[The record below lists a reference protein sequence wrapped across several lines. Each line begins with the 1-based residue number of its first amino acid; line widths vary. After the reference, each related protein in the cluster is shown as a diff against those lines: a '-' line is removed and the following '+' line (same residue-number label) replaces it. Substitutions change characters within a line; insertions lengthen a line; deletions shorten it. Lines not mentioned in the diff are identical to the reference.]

1 MIDSFLLLAPLL
13 LIPVVGLVCFVG
25 CDKVFGLERVPDGPA
40 PTGFTATP
48 GDSQVVL
55 SWDAY
60 PNATG
65 YTLQRGETS
74 GSYGASFP
82 IAADKTGHTDL
93 NRVNGTTYYY
103 RLKEDSSL
111 PSEEV
116 SATPSAAAL
125 VPFVTSFM
133 PTFVQT
139 TLTGWYGMELVVGAN
154 PIRVKGL
161 GRAFAPGNSQIHVIK
176 IVDAAGTDVPNGFT
190 SVSMAGG
197 VDGEIRYGPLAT
209 PVMLNPGSTYI
220 IVCQETA
227 GMDGFYNHDLM
238 FQTTDAAVVQSAIK
252 GGPPYIADNPGVH
265 TYGPV
270 SFQY

>member
-25 CDKVFGLERVPDGPA
+25 CDQVFGLERAPDGPA

-55 SWDAY
+55 SWDPY

-65 YTLQRGETS
+65 YTLERGETS
-74 GSYGASFP
+74 GSYAANFP
-82 IAADKTGHTDL
+82 IGGDKTGYTDG
-93 NRVNGTTYYY
+93 NRVNGATYYY

-125 VPFVTSFM
+125 VPFVISFM
-133 PTFVQT
+133 PSFVQT
-139 TLTGWYGMELVVGAN
+139 TLTGWYGLKLVVGDN
-154 PIRVKGL
+154 PITVKSL
-161 GRAFAPGNSQIHVIK
+161 GRAFVPGNSQIHVIK
-176 IVDAAGTDVPNGFT
+176 VVDAGGTDVLNGFT

-209 PVMLNPGSTYI
+209 PVVLTPGTTYL
-220 IVCQETA
+220 IVSQETA
-227 GMDGFYNHDLM
+227 GTDGFYNHDLM

-252 GGPPYIADNPGVH
+252 GGPPYIADNLGVR